1 MPLRALVLGALLIG
15 CGGGT
20 SSPSA
25 TATSSGGERARPVG
39 TPIAARE
46 ADAPAPTAT
55 RTLTRAEFEAQW
67 STPAPTPTGPTIDMG
82 GLGIS
87 GGGGPYAAYGGMGYD
102 SEHPIGACGTDD
114 SYQIVASYVCPDGSM
129 PLAGS
134 ASAGAGARLGNV
146 GANSTGHIIDLYE
159 VPCPNGAVQL
169 YVDMYACGGMP
180 F

>member
-20 SSPSA
+20 AAPSG
-25 TATSSGGERARPVG
+25 TATTSGGERARPVG

-46 ADAPAPTAT
+46 PDAPGPAAS

-67 STPAPTPTGPTIDMG
+67 STPVVAETPTIDMG
-82 GLGIS
+82 GLDIS

-102 SEHPIGACGTDD
+102 SEHPIGACGTGD

-129 PLAGS
+129 PLSGD
-134 ASAGAGARLGNV
+134 ASAGAAARLGNV

-159 VPCPNGAVQL
+159 VPCPTGAVQL